1 MNRSFKKP
9 KNLSSKVCSTS
20 LEIGALQDATKH
32 IVGNLFR
39 GPESIYYYFK
49 MKTFKI
55 QQVGKKKKPPQSFP
69 YLTKS
74 MPF

>member
-1 MNRSFKKP
+1 MNRSSKKP
-9 KNLSSKVCSTS
+9 KNLSSKVCSAS

-32 IVGNLFR
+32 IVGNLLR
-39 GPESIYYYFK
+39 DPESMYYYFK

-55 QQVGKKKKPPQSFP
+55 QQVQKKNPPQIFP

-74 MPF
+74 MTF